1 MLTSELIDVECVFV
15 STAGNAGI
23 FLAIPVISFVLLSW
37 FLLICTMKI
46 FKHKDSFCWR
56 RRKEAEVSQNG
67 NLQ

>member
-1 MLTSELIDVECVFV
+1 MLMSELIDVECVFV

-23 FLAIPVISFVLLSW
+23 FLAILVIVLLSW